1 MPAKNDDDKFEFI
14 PVDEDIAERRKDP
27 EYMKLYEARLAELQR
42 EVRANKARRARRKAV
57 VAWMRAVVA
66 KVRGVW
72 GNLTRGTGDE
82 VL

>member
-14 PVDEDIAERRKDP
+14 PVDEDIAEWRKDP
-27 EYMKLYEARLAELQR
+27 EFARRADAKIAKLMR
-42 EVRANKARRARRKAV
+42 EVEANKARRARRKAV